1 MMIRFLLIIFSL
13 SAVATM
19 HVQLTQAQP
28 KQAQS
33 IVWRDWSLALF
44 DDAARTKSLVLLDL
58 EAVWCHWCHVMDKTT
73 YQDPRVVALL
83 ARHCIAV
90 KVDQDARPDLSLRYE
105 DYGWPATIIFDASGR
120 ELEKISGYIPPDEMV
135 SLLERLIANPTPMAE
150 SNVARK
156 PYSVASAYS
165 LPAPLLEELQ
175 QKHFRRYDQ
184 KHGGWG
190 TIHKFLQGDNLEYS
204 MMLAQSGNKRA
215 ERMARQTLNL
225 QLSLFDK
232 VWGGVYQYSHGGVWS
247 NPHFEKIMSVQAV
260 NMRIYALAFLQWKDV
275 KYLRAAES
283 IVQYLRTFLKSP
295 NGAFYASQDA
305 DVVQGK
311 HSDEYFALNDTKRR
325 KIGVPRID
333 THIYS
338 RENGWI
344 IEALCV
350 LATAA
355 RNKQYLVEAE
365 KAAEWI
371 EGHRRLPDGSFQ
383 HGEAD
388 TLSSL
393 SWSYLG
399 DNIAMAKAYLALY
412 EGTAKRKY
420 LDRAEQT
427 AQCIGRIFLQ
437 RQGTDTLAGFMSA
450 VQSNNMQFTPAI
462 HRTPTIHRDENI
474 DVARFANILF
484 FYTAK
489 ASYRRMAEIAMHY
502 LVSPDVAEEG
512 RPSGVLLAD
521 AELRSEP
528 AHITIVGAKN
538 NPAAQQL
545 FTDALT
551 YPSGFRRVEWWDNNE
566 GKLPNQDIE
575 YPILDFP
582 AAFVCAKGRCSLPIT
597 NSDAMAKVMKNFHK
611 K

>member
-1 MMIRFLLIIFSL
+1 MLIRFLFIIFSF
-13 SAVATM
+13 SAVAT
-19 HVQLTQAQP
+19 A
-28 KQAQS
+28 QAQS
-33 IVWRDWSLALF
+33 LVWRDWSPMLF
-44 DDAARTKSLVLLDL
+44 DEAARSKSLVLLDL

-83 ARHCIAV
+83 TRHCIVV

-105 DYGWPATIIFDASGR
+105 EYGWPATIIFDASGR

-135 SLLERLIANPTPMAE
+135 ALLERLIANPTPMAE
-150 SNVARK
+150 STVARK
-156 PYSVASAYS
+156 PYSVSSAYS

-184 KHGGWG
+184 KNGGWG

-215 ERMARQTLNL
+215 ERMVRQTLNL

-247 NPHFEKIMSVQAV
+247 HPHFEKIMSVQAV
-260 NMRIYALAFLQWKDV
+260 NMRIYALAFLQWKDTQ
-275 KYLRAAES
+275 YLRAAES

-295 NGAFYASQDA
+295 DGAFYTSQDA
-305 DVVQGK
+305 DIVQGK
-311 HSDEYFALNDTKRR
+311 HSEKYFALNDANRR
-325 KIGVPRID
+325 KIGIPRID

-344 IEALCV
+344 IEALCM
-350 LATAA
+350 LAAA
-355 RNKQYLVEAE
+355 SSNIQYLAEAE

-371 EGHRRLPDGSFQ
+371 ETHRRLPDGCFG

-388 TLSSL
+388 TAS
-393 SWSYLG
+393 SWSGLYLG

-412 EGTAKRKY
+412 EGTAKRTY

-427 AQCIGRIFLQ
+427 AQCIERLFLQ

-450 VQSNNMQFTPAI
+450 VQSNVSQSNVPKSKSVQFTS
-462 HRTPTIHRDENI
+462 TIHRDENI
-474 DVARFANILF
+474 DVARFFNTLF
-484 FYTAK
+484 YYTAK
-489 ASYRRMAEIAMHY
+489 ASYRRMAEIAMYY
-502 LVSPDVAEEG
+502 LVSPEVAEEG
-512 RPSGVLLAD
+512 RPPGVLLAD

-538 NPAAQQL
+538 NPVAQRL
-545 FTDALT
+545 FADALT
-551 YPSGFRRVEWWDNNE
+551 YPSGFRRIEWWDAGE
-566 GKLPNQDIE
+566 GKLPNQDVE
-575 YPILDFP
+575 YPILGFP

-597 NSDAMAKVMKNFHK
+597 NSEAMAKAIKNVHK

>member
-1 MMIRFLLIIFSL
+1 MLIRFLFIIFSF
-13 SAVATM
+13 SAVAT
-19 HVQLTQAQP
+19 A
-28 KQAQS
+28 QAQS
-33 IVWRDWSLALF
+33 IVWRDWSPMLF
-44 DDAARTKSLVLLDL
+44 DEAARSKSLVLLDL

-83 ARHCIAV
+83 TRHCIAV

-105 DYGWPATIIFDASGR
+105 EYGWPATIIFDANGR
-120 ELEKISGYIPPDEMV
+120 ELEKISGYISPDEMV
-135 SLLERLIANPTPMAE
+135 ALLERLIANPTPMAE
-150 SNVARK
+150 STVARK
-156 PYSVASAYS
+156 PYSVSAAYS

-184 KHGGWG
+184 KYGGWG

-215 ERMARQTLNL
+215 ERMVRQTLNL

-247 NPHFEKIMSVQAV
+247 HPHFEKIMSVQAV
-260 NMRIYALAFLQWKDV
+260 NMRIYALAFLQWKDAQ
-275 KYLRAAES
+275 YLRAAES
-283 IVQYLRTFLKSP
+283 IMGYLRTFLKSP
-295 NGAFYASQDA
+295 DGAFYTSQDA
-305 DVVQGK
+305 DIVQGK
-311 HSDEYFALNDTKRR
+311 HSEKYFALNDANRR
-325 KIGVPRID
+325 KIGIPRID

-344 IEALCV
+344 IEALCT
-350 LATAA
+350 LAAA
-355 RNKQYLVEAE
+355 SGNAQYLTEAE

-371 EGHRRLPDGSFQ
+371 ETHRRLSDGCFG

-388 TLSSL
+388 TSSSSSGL
-393 SWSYLG
+393 YLG

-427 AQCIGRIFLQ
+427 AECIEHLFLQ

-450 VQSNNMQFTPAI
+450 IQSNVSQSNVPKSKSVQF
-462 HRTPTIHRDENI
+462 TPTIHRDENI
-474 DVARFANILF
+474 DVARFSNTLF
-484 FYTAK
+484 YYTAK

-502 LVSPDVAEEG
+502 LVSPEVAEEG

-538 NPAAQQL
+538 NPVAQRL
-545 FTDALT
+545 FADALT
-551 YPSGFRRVEWWDNNE
+551 YPSGFRRIEWWDASE
-566 GKLPNQDIE
+566 GKLPNQDVE

-597 NSDAMAKVMKNFHK
+597 NSEAMAKAIKNVHK